1 MIIIHMCD
9 GDTMSANV
17 TYSDESITE
26 VNSYLTKKRAY
37 IGTDGEFTSSI
48 DVSTVALV
56 MHNLTGYDT

>member
-1 MIIIHMCD
+1 M
-9 GDTMSANV
+9 MSLNV
-17 TYSDESITE
+17 TYSDESISE

-37 IGTDGEFTSSI
+37 VGTDGEFTASI